1 MVYIIPFVILGI
13 VLYSF
18 VKKGDTYGSFIEG
31 ANNALLT
38 VKNIFAPILAIS
50 VASSMLRASGALELL
65 SSFLSPI
72 LSCFNIPSEIVPLSL
87 IKPLSGSGAIGV
99 LTDILSQYGPDSR
112 VGMIASIIMAST
124 ETTFYCISIYF
135 AKTGIKNTARV
146 VPCAVAGDVCALLL
160 ACWLVR

>member
-1 MVYIIPFVILGI
+1 MVYIIPVFILGI

-18 VKKGDTYGSFIEG
+18 LKKGNTYADFIDG
-31 ANNALLT
+31 ASSALVT

-50 VASSMLRASGALELL
+50 VASSMLRASGAFELL
-65 SSFLSPI
+65 SAFLSPI
-72 LSCFNIPSEIVPLSL
+72 LNLVGIPSEILPLSL
-87 IKPLSGSGAIGV
+87 IKPLSGSGALGV
-99 LTDILSQYGPDSR
+99 LSDTLSEYGADSR
-112 VGMIASIIMAST
+112 VGKIASIIMAST

-146 VPCAVAGDVCALLL
+146 IPCAVIGDICALLL